1 MASTAEAARRES
13 SNQSWLDLLPVSPV
27 RSQKSLSRAAVGQ
40 ESFINSDTNL
50 DSWEVLE
57 ELRALVEAEQ
67 LRMAAIPKVFELHEI
82 DDALAVRPVA

>member
-1 MASTAEAARRES
+1 MTSNAEAES
-13 SNQSWLDLLPVSPV
+13 SKQSWLDLLPVSLV
-27 RSQKSLSRAAVGQ
+27 RSHDRQKSLSRAAVGQ